1 MAISDEDIAFA
12 LDLFA
17 DVGPL
22 STRKMFGGLSIYCD
36 GVIFAIVMSDGQI
49 LLKGQ
54 GAMQD
59 RYAALGMQRWH
70 YPQTG
75 KPPTAMPYW
84 HLTNDMLDDP
94 ETVTDLARVALEHL
108 R

>member
-1 MAISDEDIAFA
+1 MALSNEEIAFA

-17 DVGPL
+17 DLGPL

-36 GVIFAIVMSDGQI
+36 GVIFAIVMADGRV

-59 RYAALGMQRWH
+59 RFEAMGLDRWD
-70 YPQTG
+70 YVRKDG
-75 KPPTAMPYW
+75 SPTNMPYW
-84 HLTNDMLDDP
+84 YLPDSALDDAQ
-94 ETVTDLARVALEHL
+94 EATDLARAALEYL
-108 R
+108 

>member
-1 MAISDEDIAFA
+1 MALSNEEIAFA

-17 DVGPL
+17 DLGPL

-36 GVIFAIVMSDGQI
+36 GVIFAIVMADGRV

-59 RYAALGMQRWH
+59 RFEAMGLDRWD
-70 YPQTG
+70 YVRKDG
-75 KPPTAMPYW
+75 SPTNMPYW
-84 HLTNDMLDDP
+84 YLPDSALDDAQ
-94 ETVTDLARVALEHL
+94 EATELARAALEHL
-108 R
+108 

>member
-1 MAISDEDIAFA
+1 MALSNEEIAFA

-17 DVGPL
+17 DLGPL

-36 GVIFAIVMSDGQI
+36 GVIFAIVMADGRV

-59 RYAALGMQRWH
+59 RFEAMGLDRWD
-70 YPQTG
+70 YVRKDG
-75 KPPTAMPYW
+75 SPTNMPYW
-84 HLTNDMLDDP
+84 YLPDSALDDAQ
-94 ETVTDLARVALEHL
+94 EATDLARAALEHL
-108 R
+108 